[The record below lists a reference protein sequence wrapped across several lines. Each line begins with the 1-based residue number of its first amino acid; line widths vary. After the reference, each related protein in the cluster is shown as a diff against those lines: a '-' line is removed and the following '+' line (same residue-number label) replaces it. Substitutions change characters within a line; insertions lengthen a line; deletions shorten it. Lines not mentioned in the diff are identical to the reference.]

1 MITLE
6 KMRIKNE
13 CKAATLIAKHLGT
26 RNTRLL
32 KEEIEPRTCQRN

>member
-13 CKAATLIAKHLGT
+13 CNVAPLIAEHLGK

-32 KEEIEPRTCQRN
+32 KEEN